1 MRPEPLARRVRPVRR
16 VIPVR
21 RARPGWRRR
30 NWPDGPQGATGDQGA
45 TGATGA
51 TGNFGGVVVRTTV
64 SAAGEQ
70 GLVTVTC
77 QPGETAVGGGASSTG
92 NAQID
97 RSIPLKGV
105 VAAVSGDTPD
115 GWGAS
120 APLNLAPNTVTV
132 YVLCAA

>member
-1 MRPEPLARRVRPVRR
+1 MSKVPRAQP
-16 VIPVR
+16 
-21 RARPGWRRR
+21 ARP
-30 NWPDGPQGATGDQGA
+30 A
-45 TGATGA
+45 
-51 TGNFGGVVVRTTV
+51 FGGVVVRTTV

-97 RSIPLKGV
+97 RSIPLKGG

-132 YVLCAA
+132 YVLCAS